1 MDMTQKRY
9 ETEHKKYVN
18 EVESIFYQHVV
29 LQLSLHYV
37 KKHKQIKKNM
47 EIFIFI

>member
-1 MDMTQKRY
+1 MTQKRY
-9 ETEHKKYVN
+9 ETEHDKKYVT

-29 LQLSLHYV
+29 LQLSLHYA